1 MPDLVKQNFLLIF
14 GSTFSACFDQIF
26 IKKSVMKKIT
36 LLLLAIGISLLTF
49 SQSSVQFKIDTREKT
64 AIHDPLIGIEPLNHA
79 SVLRAKSE
87 KQMFTPPADRDVNIV
102 TIVDIG
108 TSANPYGYGY
118 AGGQRSL
125 VWADQTMNTVTN
137 FHRMGGALDPG
148 GYSGDY
154 GYDIS
159 TDGGINWEN
168 MVEVYIAT
176 ENEGGTYYKDAARY
190 PNHAVYN
197 PSGSDNPDDAYVVFF
212 GPNLWGANDIWG
224 GYSFG
229 VASIGD
235 TSYHTKNIWVADDEY
250 FYGVPDGYDFTT
262 QGMSIVIDDNYDLV
276 NQEYQQ
282 NLIVTKGFWN
292 SGLQDF
298 EYDKELLDATVVD
311 DLGFTVDEKVAFGPD
326 GMTGYITVL
335 ANNGDAEE
343 QSGFQNLYPIY
354 WKTTDGG
361 ENWDG
366 PFFIQLDGADGLGG
380 IVYHHLTDEQIAEL
394 FEPPVPAR
402 EDISYTTA
410 FDHDI
415 AVDAWNNLHIAVV
428 IGPTGTNPFS
438 IVTAE
443 GYLGAVDIF
452 TKNGGDSWEVEE
464 MGRPRTFRGT
474 FGNLTEDNRIQ
485 ITTSQAADKI
495 FISWLDTDLED
506 EADNNRPNIWVR
518 GFHPITY
525 IKTLGSPVEDGPTN
539 VTLFSEGM
547 WQAYMGTVAKYTL
560 EQDDK
565 YILPYTYEDLDP
577 NDDLQ
582 PVQFKYITDFSFTAA
597 DFTLEGIG
605 DQTETITNASVSQN
619 FPNPFKTETYVNI
632 GLNRSSEL
640 VVEVHTLI
648 GQMVSSKDYGLLT
661 SGQHTLTIDG
671 SKLSPGVYFFTV
683 KAGDS
688 KITRKMI
695 VE

>member
-1 MPDLVKQNFLLIF
+1 MKKSLLIILVF
-14 GSTFSACFDQIF
+14 CFSVTA
-26 IKKSVMKKIT
+26 
-36 LLLLAIGISLLTF
+36 F
-49 SQSSVQFKIDTREKT
+49 SQHAYQFKIDTKEKT
-64 AIHDPLIGIEPLNHA
+64 AVRNPLIGIEPLN
-79 SVLRAKSE
+79 STVITRTQTE
-87 KQMFTPPADRDVNIV
+87 KKMITPPADRNVNIV
-102 TIVDIG
+102 SIVDIG

-159 TDGGINWEN
+159 TDGGNNWEN
-168 MVEVYIAT
+168 MIEMYIAT
-176 ENEGGTYYKDAARY
+176 ENEGGEYYKDAARY
-190 PNHAVYN
+190 PNHALFN

-212 GPNLWGANDIWG
+212 GPNLWGSNDIWG

-235 TSYHTKNIWVADDEY
+235 TSYHTKNIWISDDEY

-262 QGMSIVIDDNYDLV
+262 LGLSIVIDDNYDFV
-276 NQEYQQ
+276 NNEYQG
-282 NLIVTKGFWN
+282 NLIVSKGYWDAD
-292 SGLQDF
+292 LTDF
-298 EYDKELLDATVVD
+298 VYEKELLDAPVD
-311 DLGFTVDEKVAFGPD
+311 DELGFTVDEKVAFGPD

-335 ANNGDAEE
+335 ANNGEAEE
-343 QSGFQNLYPIY
+343 QSGFSNLYPIF

-361 ENWDG
+361 ETWDG
-366 PFFIQLDGADGLGG
+366 PNFIQLDGADGLGG

-415 AVDAWNNLHIAVV
+415 AVDASGNLHIAVV
-428 IGPTGTNPFS
+428 IGPTGSNAFS
-438 IVTAE
+438 IIPAE

-452 TKNGGDSWEVEE
+452 THNGGESWEVEE
-464 MGRPRTFRGT
+464 MGRPRTFRGY

-485 ITTSQAADKI
+485 ITTNNASDKF

-506 EADNNRPNIWVR
+506 ETDNQRPNIWVR
-518 GFHPITY
+518 GFDPASY
-525 IKTLGSPVEDGPTN
+525 LKTIGSPVEDGPTN

-547 WQAYMGTVAKYTL
+547 WQAYMGTVAKNCL
-560 EQDDK
+560 EPAEDV
-565 YILPYTYEDLDP
+565 YLLPYTYEDLDP

-582 PVQFKYITDFSFTAA
+582 PVQFKYITDFSFTDA
-597 DFTLEGIG
+597 DFTIQGIG
-605 DQTETITNASVSQN
+605 EEVPVIDMTSVSQN
-619 FPNPFKTETYVNI
+619 YPNPFKEETYLTV
-632 GLNRSSEL
+632 GLNRASNL
-640 VVEVHTLI
+640 TVVVRTLTGQTI
-648 GQMVSSKDYGLLT
+648 LTKNYGQMT
-661 SGQHTLTIDG
+661 SGMHTLTIQTG
-671 SKLSPGVYFFTV
+671 NLSPGVYFYTV
-683 KAGDS
+683 TAGEN
-688 KITRKMI
+688 KVTRKML
-695 VE
+695 VN